1 MATGGLRYWKDG
13 REVPD
18 VLLGMFD
25 YPHTEK
31 HPAFNLSLRVNFV
44 DGTAENTYLRLV
56 GNEGSMIV
64 EWDKVTLTKN
74 KSYPPDADGPALMKD
89 KPDPFA
95 YDRKKMLDPDAVVFK
110 AETGYKG
117 AHFDHHH
124 NWIQS
129 IRTGKPVVENALFGY
144 RAAAPALLC
153 NDSYFQEKS
162 IKWDPVS
169 LQLIS

>member
-1 MATGGLRYWKDG
+1 
-13 REVPD
+13 VPD
-18 VLLGMFD
+18 ILLGMFD
-25 YPHTEK
+25 YPHTEH

-74 KSYPPDADGPALMKD
+74 KAYPPDTGEASLSKD
-89 KPDPFA
+89 MPDP
-95 YDRKKMLDPDAVVFK
+95 YGYERKKMLDPDAVIFR

-117 AHFDHHH
+117 AHYDHHY
-124 NWIQS
+124 NWIHA
-129 IRTGKPVVENALFGY
+129 IRTGAPVREDALFGY

-153 NDSYFQEKS
+153 NDSYFNQRQVR
-162 IKWDPVS
+162 WDPVN
-169 LQLIS
+169 LALIS